1 LSMIASFLELWNNV
15 IYEPI
20 YNLVIIAYNFSP
32 GPNFGWA
39 VIGLAVLFQ
48 FLFLYFTLLN
58 FKHEQQL
65 VEVKPLIEAIEK
77 DQSLTSRQKIEKVS
91 QVTKPIGI
99 NPFISAFPLM
109 AQILFLGVLYQIIQ
123 GGIYTSTFDDLYSF
137 VAKPISINTQFV
149 GFNLAKPSII
159 LSLVA
164 SGFLLFDRIWE
175 YNKKKKIGSAFSQ
188 KWDPLIWP
196 LGTFIILLVL
206 PSAKAIYLMTAVM
219 FSFIIK
225 SIIFRTVL
233 ASKAS
238 TQES

>member
-1 LSMIASFLELWNNV
+1 MIANFLELWKNI

-20 YNLVIIAYNFSP
+20 YNLVIITYNFSP

-65 VEVKPLIEAIEK
+65 IEVKPLIEAIEK

-99 NPFISAFPLM
+99 NPFISALPLG

-123 GGIYTSTFDDLYSF
+123 GGIYISTFDDLYSF
-137 VAKPISINTQFV
+137 VSKPISINTQFV
-149 GFNLAKPSII
+149 GFNLAKPSIV

-164 SGFLLFDRIWE
+164 AGFLFFDRIWE

-206 PSAKAIYLMTAVM
+206 PSAKAIYLMTAVT

-238 TQES
+238 IPGS

>member
-1 LSMIASFLELWNNV
+1 MVDNFLGLWNDF
-15 IYEPI
+15 IYQPV

-65 VEVKPLIEAIEK
+65 ASVKPLIESIEK
-77 DQSLTSRQKIEKVS
+77 DKNLTSREKIERVS

-99 NPFISAFPLM
+99 NPFISAFPLF

-123 GGIYTSTFDDLYSF
+123 GNIYTGVFEGLYSF
-137 VAKPISINTQFV
+137 VAKPGSINTQFI
-149 GFNLAKPSII
+149 GFNLAKPSIV

-164 SGFLLFDRIWE
+164 AGFLFFDRIWE
-175 YNKKKKIGSAFSQ
+175 YNKKKKIGTTFSQ

-206 PSAKAIYLMTAVM
+206 PSAKAVFLITSVV

-225 SIIFRTVL
+225 GIVHF
-233 ASKAS
+233 SKPKPANVIGG
-238 TQES
+238 